1 MLESGLLSD
10 NTFITLTY
18 SDTNLRTGSSQVFGP
33 TNPLRSTLLKKDAQ
47 DWLKR
52 LRAAIEP
59 LKVRYFLV
67 GEYGEM
73 TERPHYH
80 LALFGYP
87 NCNRGKTRYL
97 VDQNGFQKSCCIHCD
112 LIMRTWGLGAV
123 MLGSLTAES
132 SQYIAGYVT
141 KKMTSSTDSRLHGRQ
156 PEFSLMSRRPGIG
169 VMAMHDVASTLLEF
183 DLDDTETDVPVSLR
197 HGSRQLPLGRFLRNK
212 LRVMVGKEEGAPEKV
227 KEELRA
233 KMRDVQARQF
243 DTPLDASRSL
253 VDQITLD
260 NKQKMRNFNAR
271 QKLVRKKDML

>member
-1 MLESGLLSD
+1 
-10 NTFITLTY
+10 
-18 SDTNLRTGSSQVFGP
+18 
-33 TNPLRSTLLKKDAQ
+33 
-47 DWLKR
+47 
-52 LRAAIEP
+52 
-59 LKVRYFLV
+59 
-67 GEYGEM
+67 
-73 TERPHYH
+73 
-80 LALFGYP
+80 
-87 NCNRGKTRYL
+87 
-97 VDQNGFQKSCCIHCD
+97 
-112 LIMRTWGLGAV
+112 
-123 MLGSLTAES
+123 
-132 SQYIAGYVT
+132 
-141 KKMTSSTDSRLHGRQ
+141 
-156 PEFSLMSRRPGIG
+156 
-169 VMAMHDVASTLLEF
+169 MAMHDVASTLLEF